1 MSGGRMEMVDVV
13 GWAATAVFVSSYFF
27 ARPDRLRAVQMAGA
41 TIWIVYGV
49 LLGAPP
55 VIAANIM
62 VIAAA
67 AWTFYRS
74 RRAVRN
80 DVAPSAG

>member
-1 MSGGRMEMVDVV
+1 MEMIDTV
-13 GWAATAVFVSSYFF
+13 GWVATAVFVSSYFF
-27 ARPDRLRAVQMAGA
+27 ARPDRLRAVQMVGA

-49 LLGAPP
+49 LLAAPP

-74 RRAVRN
+74 RRAVKSDIAR
-80 DVAPSAG
+80 SAG

>member
-1 MSGGRMEMVDVV
+1 MEIVDVV
-13 GWAATAVFVSSYFF
+13 GWVATAVFVSSYFF
-27 ARPDRLRAVQMAGA
+27 ARPDRLRAVQMVGA
-41 TIWIVYGV
+41 TVWIVYGI
-49 LLGAPP
+49 LLAAPP

-74 RRAVRN
+74 RRVLKNGA
-80 DVAPSAG
+80 AQSAG